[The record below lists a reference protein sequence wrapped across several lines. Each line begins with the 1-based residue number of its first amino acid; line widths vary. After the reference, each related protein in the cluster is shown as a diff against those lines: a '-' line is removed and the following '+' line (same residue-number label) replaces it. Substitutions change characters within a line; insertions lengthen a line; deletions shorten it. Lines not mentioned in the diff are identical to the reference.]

1 MTTREQLGLNANWIP
16 MDSSKSGGSDE
27 FLVKKVN
34 QLEEKVTELKELEYK
49 PISKEIVGGTY
60 SPCLLYTSPSPRD
73 RG

>member
-34 QLEEKVTELKELEYK
+34 QLEEKVNGLEDSTYFSAIQ
-49 PISKEIVGGTY
+49 PTYTGG
-60 SPCLLYTSPSPRD
+60 SAMLD
-73 RG
+73 RKSTRLNSSH